1 LRHGPFINDAGGD
14 YFILLLFVQVC
25 GYSLLDMENT
35 EFKWK
40 LDRPLAVFDIEATG
54 INIRTDRIVEI
65 AITKLMPKEKRE
77 TFSFR
82 VNPTIPIPPEAT
94 KIHGIT
100 DADVA
105 DRPRF
110 AAIAK
115 QVNEIL
121 EGCDLGGYNIL
132 HFDIPILIEEFMRAN
147 IRFHIEGRR
156 VFDAQRVF
164 HKREPRDLT
173 AALAFYCGEMHLD
186 AHGAEG
192 DVLATIR
199 VMEGEF
205 EKYHD
210 LPRDM
215 ETLDKYC
222 NPRDPSWVDRTGRL
236 KWLNGEVALNFGKKK
251 DVTLR
256 SLMKDDPNFI
266 KWMLKSDFPRD
277 MQEIIKNASEGR
289 WPTPPIV

>member
-1 LRHGPFINDAGGD
+1 
-14 YFILLLFVQVC
+14 
-25 GYSLLDMENT
+25 MEKPA
-35 EFKWK
+35 FKWK

-54 INIRTDRIVEI
+54 INVRTDRIVEI
-65 AITKLMPKEKRE
+65 CIIKLMPKGKRE
-77 TFSFR
+77 SFTFR
-82 VNPTIPIPPEAT
+82 INPTIPIPPEAT

-110 AAIAK
+110 TALAK
-115 QVNEIL
+115 QLNEIF
-121 EGCDLGGYNIL
+121 EGCDLGGYNLI
-132 HFDIPILIEEFMRAN
+132 HFDIPILIEEFLRAN
-147 IRFHIEGRR
+147 IKFEVDGRR
-156 VFDAQRVF
+156 ILDAQRIF

-173 AALAFYCGEMHLD
+173 AALAYYCGEMHLD
-186 AHGAEG
+186 AHGAEA

-205 EKYHD
+205 EKYSD

-215 ETLDKYC
+215 DELDKYC
-222 NPRDPSWVDRTGRL
+222 NPRDPSWVDRTGKL
-236 KWLNGEVALNFGKKK
+236 KWLKGEIVLNFGKKK

-256 SLMKDDPNFI
+256 SLIKDDPNFV

-277 MQEIIKNASEGR
+277 MQEIVQNASQGI
-289 WPTPPIV
+289 WPPAPAAAG

>member
-1 LRHGPFINDAGGD
+1 
-14 YFILLLFVQVC
+14 
-25 GYSLLDMENT
+25 MERDS
-35 EFKWK
+35 FKWK

-54 INIRTDRIVEI
+54 INVRTDRIVEI
-65 AITKLMPKEKRE
+65 AIVKLMPKGKRE
-77 TFSFR
+77 SFVFR
-82 VNPTIPIPPEAT
+82 VNPGIPIPPEAT

-105 DRPRF
+105 DLPRF

-115 QVNEIL
+115 QLNEIL
-121 EGCDLGGYNIL
+121 EGCDLGGYNLI
-132 HFDIPILIEEFMRAN
+132 HFDIPVLIEEFLRAN
-147 IRFHIEGRR
+147 IKFDIDNRR
-156 VFDAQRVF
+156 ILDAQRIF

-186 AHGAEG
+186 AHGAEA

-205 EKYHD
+205 EKYQD

-215 ETLDKYC
+215 DELDKYC
-222 NPRDPSWVDRTGRL
+222 NPRDPSWVDRMGRL
-236 KWLNGEVALNFGKKK
+236 KWLKGEIVLNFGKKK
-251 DVTLR
+251 DTSLR
-256 SLMKDDPNFI
+256 SLIEDDPNFI

-277 MQEIIKNASEGR
+277 MQEIIKNATEGR
-289 WPTPPIV
+289 WPTPPAAS